1 MIFISENQSYQ
12 LSWWAKKKLE
22 FISNTWFYTKSP
34 AFLEGQ
40 FSGKKECD
48 RILTVGKKRNR
59 AQFKKG
65 GHLLPFFVELMLD
78 F

>member
-1 MIFISENQSYQ
+1 MSLGVSVSFLLLPPN
-12 LSWWAKKKLE
+12 LRV
-22 FISNTWFYTKSP
+22 
-34 AFLEGQ
+34 FLEGQ

-48 RILTVGKKRNR
+48 RILTVGKNVIGLNL
-59 AQFKKG
+59 KKG

>member
-1 MIFISENQSYQ
+1 MSKKETRIHFWYLGLILYQISG
-12 LSWWAKKKLE
+12 
-22 FISNTWFYTKSP
+22 F
-34 AFLEGQ
+34 FLEGQ

-48 RILTVGKKRNR
+48 RILTVGKNVIGLNL
-59 AQFKKG
+59 KKG